1 MPSKK
6 NPKVEE
12 TGYFIDLNMQES
24 LGQILK
30 TIRCGKTAIMQK
42 STSLLISPL
51 RN

>member
-12 TGYFIDLNMQES
+12 IGYFIDLNMQES

-30 TIRCGKTAIMQK
+30 TTKYGKMEIMQK
-42 STSLLISPL
+42 SAFLLILP
-51 RN
+51 